1 MRSACRSAT
10 GFLVLL
16 WLGAAGLALAAT
28 EESLDDLT
36 RVSSSKVDVLYVAH
50 GASLAKY
57 HKVMLD
63 PVDVSFKAD
72 WHTSHPEVTG
82 EDVARLRG
90 QFSASFHD
98 SFVRELQVNGGYP
111 VVMQPGPDVLE
122 LRASIRNLDIS
133 APDTRSPGP
142 PPTKYVISPGEMT
155 LIAELRDSE
164 SGAILARA
172 ADRKQGRQTGQLE
185 IATEATNAA
194 AAQRAFKFWAGLL
207 RGALD
212 AAREGR
218 TPP

>member
-1 MRSACRSAT
+1 MRSSLRSIA
-10 GFLVLL
+10 GLL
-16 WLGAAGLALAAT
+16 ALLCLGAGIALPAT
-28 EESLDDLT
+28 EESLDNLT
-36 RVSSSKVDVLYVAH
+36 RVASSKVDVLYVAH

-63 PVDVSFKAD
+63 PVDVAFKAD
-72 WHTSHPEVTG
+72 WRDRHPEVTG

-111 VVMQPGPDVLE
+111 IVTDPGSDVLE
-122 LRASIRNLDIS
+122 VRASIRNLDIS
-133 APDTRSPGP
+133 APDTRAPGR
-142 PPTKYVISPGEMT
+142 PPTRYVISPGEMT

-172 ADRKQGRQTGQLE
+172 ADRKQGRQSGELE

-212 AAREGR
+212 AAREGHA
-218 TPP
+218 PP

>member
-1 MRSACRSAT
+1 MRLARRSTAE
-10 GFLVLL
+10 FLVLL
-16 WLGAAGLALAAT
+16 CLGAGLALAAT
-28 EESLDDLT
+28 EESLDNLI
-36 RVSSSKVDVLYVAH
+36 RVASSKVDVLYVAH

-111 VVMQPGPDVLE
+111 VVTQPGPDVLE

-133 APDTRSPGP
+133 APDTRAPGP

-164 SGAILARA
+164 SGAVLARA

-185 IATEATNAA
+185 VATEATNAA
-194 AAQRAFKFWAGLL
+194 AAQRAFQFWASVL

-212 AAREGR
+212 AAREGGA
-218 TPP
+218 PP

>member
-1 MRSACRSAT
+1 
-10 GFLVLL
+10 LVLL